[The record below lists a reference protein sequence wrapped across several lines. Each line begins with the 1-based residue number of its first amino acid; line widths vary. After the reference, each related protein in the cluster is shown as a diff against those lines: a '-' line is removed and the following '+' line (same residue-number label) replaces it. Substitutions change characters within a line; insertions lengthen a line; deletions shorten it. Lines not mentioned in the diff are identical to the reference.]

1 MALTRRN
8 FLVGAASA
16 AGIAATGLDTLAADK
31 GTDKGE
37 GTGKAANAA
46 APQVQ
51 YATLLDIE
59 KCIGCGQCVEGCH
72 ERNGNRYPEVKKP
85 LPVMFPPGTKDEDW
99 SAKRDVDDRLTP
111 YNWLY
116 IENVTVQKDGAPLEL
131 HIPRRCLHCINP
143 PCANLC
149 PWGAASR
156 QPETGT
162 VSIDSQTC
170 LGGAKCRTVCPWHI
184 PQRQSGVGLYLE
196 LMPRFAGN
204 GVMYKCDR
212 CADSFAHGEL
222 PACVEVCPQQVQT
235 IGPRDEIL
243 AQAQKLAKERG
254 AYLYGVTENG
264 GTNTF
269 YLSPVPFSELA
280 QQVKPGPGKPT
291 FAPVAD
297 SMAQAGNL
305 TRMLMTA
312 PLVGIAGALIS
323 TARQGQN
330 LPQTRPMGKLHDPR
344 ADFIQHGGLIK
355 KFWVTLALLLGFTG
369 MMQLPVASRY
379 GIAKIPGLTWTGH
392 FYTTQNIH
400 YILAALLLALGL
412 YWLTLQIR
420 GKLLGKLTFWGKARL
435 GVLGVVVLSGMGRVA
450 KNLPSIT
457 FSPGMTTFIDLVHL
471 GFAVLLGLL
480 CLWLWI
486 SGRGAWREDN

>member
-1 MALTRRN
+1 M
-8 FLVGAASA
+8 GAASA
-16 AGIAATGLDTLAADK
+16 AGIAAAGLDARAENKTAGAAD
-31 GTDKGE
+31 
-37 GTGKAANAA
+37 A
-46 APQVQ
+46 QVE

-59 KCIGCGQCVEGCH
+59 KCIGCGQCVEGCRD
-72 ERNGNRYPEVKKP
+72 RNGHRYPEVKKP
-85 LPVMFPPGTKDEDW
+85 LPAMFPPGTKDEDW
-99 SAKRDVDDRLTP
+99 SDKRDVDDRLTP

-116 IENVTVQKDGAPLEL
+116 IESVTVQKDGAPLEL
-131 HIPRRCLHCINP
+131 HIPRRCLHCTNP

-149 PWGAASR
+149 PWGSASR

-184 PQRQSGVGLYLE
+184 PQRQSGVGLYLD

-235 IGPRDEIL
+235 IGPREEIL
-243 AQAQKLAKERG
+243 ALARKLAQERG

-269 YLSPVPFSELA
+269 YLSPVPFTELA

-305 TRMLMTA
+305 TRMLFTA
-312 PLVGIAGALIS
+312 PLVGVAGALVS
-323 TARQGQN
+323 AARQGQN
-330 LPQTRPMGKLHDPR
+330 TGQMQTRPHGAVHDPKVD
-344 ADFIQHGGLIK
+344 AALSGGLLK
-355 KFWVTLALLLGFTG
+355 KLWVAIALLLGFTG

-379 GIAKIPGLTWTGH
+379 GIAKIPGLTWTGD
-392 FYTTQNIH
+392 FYITLNIH
-400 YILAALLLALGL
+400 YILATLLLALGL

-420 GKLLGKLTFWGKARL
+420 GRLRGRLAFWGKMRL
-435 GVLGVVVLSGMGRVA
+435 VVLGVVVLSGIGRVA

-471 GFAVLLGLL
+471 GFAVLLGVL
-480 CLWLWI
+480 CLWLWTT
-486 SGRGAWREDN
+486 GRGAWREDG

>member
-16 AGIAATGLDTLAADK
+16 AGIAAAGLDARAETNGASASAQHA
-31 GTDKGE
+31 E
-37 GTGKAANAA
+37 
-46 APQVQ
+46 

-59 KCIGCGQCVEGCH
+59 KCIGCGQCVEGCR
-72 ERNGNRYPEVKKP
+72 ERNGSRYPEVKKP

-99 SAKRDVDDRLTP
+99 SGKRDVDDRLTP

-116 IENVTVQKDGAPLEL
+116 IESVTVQKDGAPLEL
-131 HIPRRCLHCINP
+131 HIPRRCLHCTNP

-184 PQRQSGVGLYLE
+184 PQRQSGVGLYLD

-204 GVMYKCDR
+204 GIMYKCDR
-212 CADSFAHGEL
+212 CADSFAHGQL

-243 AQAQKLAKERG
+243 AQARKLAQERG

-280 QQVKPGPGKPT
+280 AQAKPGPGKPT

-305 TRMLMTA
+305 HPHA
-312 PLVGIAGALIS
+312 DDGAAG
-323 TARQGQN
+323 
-330 LPQTRPMGKLHDPR
+330 
-344 ADFIQHGGLIK
+344 
-355 KFWVTLALLLGFTG
+355 
-369 MMQLPVASRY
+369 
-379 GIAKIPGLTWTGH
+379 
-392 FYTTQNIH
+392 
-400 YILAALLLALGL
+400 
-412 YWLTLQIR
+412 
-420 GKLLGKLTFWGKARL
+420 
-435 GVLGVVVLSGMGRVA
+435 GR
-450 KNLPSIT
+450 
-457 FSPGMTTFIDLVHL
+457 
-471 GFAVLLGLL
+471 
-480 CLWLWI
+480 
-486 SGRGAWREDN
+486 GRGAGERGAPGARPEPHAGPPSGCAAWPQD

>member
-16 AGIAATGLDTLAADK
+16 AGVAAAGLDVQAADK
-31 GTDKGE
+31 GAGISAGTD
-37 GTGKAANAA
+37 AART
-46 APQVQ
+46 Q

-59 KCIGCGQCVEGCH
+59 KCIGCGQCVEGCR
-72 ERNGNRYPEVKKP
+72 ERNGRRYPEIKKP
-85 LPVMFPPGTKDEDW
+85 LPIMFPPGTKDEDW
-99 SAKRDVDDRLTP
+99 SAKRGVDDRLTP

-116 IENVTVQKDGAPLEL
+116 IESVTVQKDGAPLDL

-156 QPETGT
+156 EPQTGT

-212 CADSFAHGEL
+212 CADSFARGEL

-243 AQAQKLAKERG
+243 AKARTLAQERG

-280 QQVKPGPGKPT
+280 QQVKPGPGRPT

-305 TRMLMTA
+305 TRMLVTA
-312 PLVGIAGALIS
+312 PLVGIAGALVS
-323 TARQGQN
+323 TARQSQS
-330 LPQTRPMGKLHDPR
+330 LPQIQGRLHDPKV
-344 ADFIQHGGLIK
+344 DFAPSGGLLK
-355 KFWVTLALLLGFTG
+355 KLWVTVTLLLGFTG

-379 GIAKIPGLTWTGH
+379 GIAKIPGLAWTGH
-392 FYTTQNIH
+392 FFTTLNIH
-400 YILAALLLALGL
+400 YILATVLLALGL
-412 YWLTLQIR
+412 YWLTMHVR
-420 GKLLGKLTFWGKARL
+420 GRLLGRLSFWGKMRL
-435 GVLGVVVLSGMGRVA
+435 TVLGIVVLSGMGRVA

-486 SGRGAWREDN
+486 SGRGAWREKD

>member
-16 AGIAATGLDTLAADK
+16 AGIAAAGLDAQAET
-31 GTDKGE
+31 
-37 GTGKAANAA
+37 TGASASV
-46 APQVQ
+46 PHVE

-72 ERNGNRYPEVKKP
+72 ERNGSRYPKVKKP

-99 SAKRDVDDRLTP
+99 SGKRDVDDRLTP

-116 IENVTVQKDGAPLEL
+116 IESVTVQKDGAPLEL
-131 HIPRRCLHCINP
+131 HIPRRCLHCTNP

-184 PQRQSGVGLYLE
+184 PQRQSGVGLYLD

-204 GVMYKCDR
+204 GIMYKCDR
-212 CADSFAHGEL
+212 CADSFAHGQL

-243 AQAQKLAKERG
+243 AQARKLAQERG

-280 QQVKPGPGKPT
+280 AQAKPGPGKPT

-312 PLVGIAGALIS
+312 PLVGVAGALVNA
-323 TARQGQN
+323 ARQGQTPSRN
-330 LPQTRPMGKLHDPR
+330 QAQARPQGALHDPK
-344 ADFIQHGGLIK
+344 AEAALSGSVLK
-355 KFWVTLALLLGFTG
+355 KLWVAVALLLGFTG

-379 GIAKIPGLTWTGH
+379 GIAKIPGLTWTGD
-392 FYTTQNIH
+392 FYTTLNVH
-400 YILAALLLALGL
+400 YVLAALLLALGL
-412 YWLTLQIR
+412 YWLTLQVR
-420 GKLLGKLTFWGKARL
+420 GRLRGRLAYWGKVRL
-435 GVLGVVVLSGMGRVA
+435 AVLGVVVLSGMARVA

-471 GFAVLLGLL
+471 GFAVLLGVL
-480 CLWLWI
+480 CLWLRI
-486 SGRGAWREDN
+486 TGRGAWRVDG

>member
-1 MALTRRN
+1 MSLTRRN

-16 AGIAATGLDTLAADK
+16 AGLSAIHLSAVDATAAQPGVGTTGSTA
-31 GTDKGE
+31 T
-37 GTGKAANAA
+37 NATE
-46 APQVQ
+46 

-72 ERNGNRYPEVKKP
+72 ERNGHRFPEVKKP

-116 IENVTVQKDGAPLEL
+116 IESVTVQKDGAPLEL
-131 HIPRRCLHCINP
+131 HIPRRCLHCTNP

-149 PWGAASR
+149 PWGAASKE
-156 QPETGT
+156 PNTGT

-184 PQRQSGVGLYLE
+184 PQRQSGVGLYLD

-204 GVMYKCDR
+204 GIMYKCDR
-212 CADSFAHGEL
+212 CADSFAHGQL

-235 IGPRDEIL
+235 IGPRHEIL
-243 AQAQKLAKERG
+243 AQAQKLAQERG

-269 YLSPVPFSELA
+269 YLSPVPFSDIA
-280 QQVKPGPGKPT
+280 QQAKPGPGKPT
-291 FAPVAD
+291 MGPVED

-305 TRMLMTA
+305 TRMLMAA
-312 PLVGIAGALIS
+312 PLAGVAGALVS
-323 TARQGQN
+323 VARQGQAQTN
-330 LPQTRPMGKLHDPR
+330 STHSLRDPQVDSSQSSSLLKKL
-344 ADFIQHGGLIK
+344 
-355 KFWVTLALLLGFTG
+355 WVAVALLLGFTG

-379 GIAKIPGLTWTGH
+379 GIAKIPSLAWTGD
-392 FYTTQNIH
+392 FYTTLNIH
-400 YILAALLLALGL
+400 YALAALLLAMGFYWLGL
-412 YWLTLQIR
+412 MVR
-420 GKLLGKLTFWGKARL
+420 GRLRGRLTFWGKVRL
-435 GVLGVVVLSGMGRVA
+435 GVLGIVVLSGLGRVA

-457 FSPGMTTFIDLVHL
+457 FSAGTTTFVDLVHL
-471 GFAVLLGLL
+471 GFAVLLGVL
-480 CLWLWI
+480 CLILWI
-486 SGRGAWREDN
+486 KGRGAWREDV

>member
-1 MALTRRN
+1 MSLTRRN
-8 FLVGAASA
+8 FLFCAASA
-16 AGIAATGLDTLAADK
+16 AGLSAIHLKPGDV
-31 GTDKGE
+31 
-37 GTGKAANAA
+37 AA
-46 APQVQ
+46 AGIPGDTAARGTE

-72 ERNGNRYPEVKKP
+72 ERNGHRFPEAKKP
-85 LPVMFPPGTKDEDW
+85 LPALLPPGTKAEDW

-116 IENVTVQKDGAPLEL
+116 IESVTVQKNGAPLVL
-131 HIPRRCLHCINP
+131 HIPRRCLHCTNP

-149 PWGAASR
+149 PWGAASKE
-156 QPETGT
+156 PNTGT

-184 PQRQSGVGLYLE
+184 PQRQSGVGLYLD

-212 CADSFAHGEL
+212 CADSFAHGQL

-235 IGPRDEIL
+235 IGPRNEIL
-243 AQAQKLAKERG
+243 AQAQKLAQERG

-269 YLSPVPFSELA
+269 YLSPVPFSEIA
-280 QQVKPGPGKPT
+280 QQAKPGPGKPT
-291 FAPVAD
+291 FGPVED

-305 TRMLMTA
+305 TRMLIAA
-312 PLVGIAGALIS
+312 PLVGVAGALVNV
-323 TARQGQN
+323 ARQGQTRDAHS
-330 LPQTRPMGKLHDPR
+330 LRDPQVDASQSDGLLKKL
-344 ADFIQHGGLIK
+344 
-355 KFWVTLALLLGFTG
+355 WVAVALLLGFTG

-379 GIAKIPGLTWTGH
+379 GIAKIPGLTWTGD
-392 FYTTQNIH
+392 FYTILNIH
-400 YILAALLLALGL
+400 YILAALLLALGF
-412 YWLTLQIR
+412 YWLGLMVR
-420 GKLLGKLTFWGKARL
+420 GRLRGRLTFWGKVRL
-435 GVLGVVVLSGMGRVA
+435 GVLGVVVLSGLGRVA

-457 FSPGMTTFIDLVHL
+457 FSAGTTTFVDLVHL
-471 GFAVLLGLL
+471 GFAVLLGVL
-480 CLWLWI
+480 CLSLWI
-486 SGRGAWREDN
+486 KGRGAWREDDADD

>member
-8 FLVGAASA
+8 FLMGAASA
-16 AGIAATGLDTLAADK
+16 AGIAAAGLDARAENKTAGAADAQA
-31 GTDKGE
+31 E
-37 GTGKAANAA
+37 
-46 APQVQ
+46 

-59 KCIGCGQCVEGCH
+59 KCIGCGQCVEGCRD
-72 ERNGNRYPEVKKP
+72 RNGHRYPEVKKP
-85 LPVMFPPGTKDEDW
+85 LPAMFPPGTKDEDW
-99 SAKRDVDDRLTP
+99 SDRRDVDDRLTP

-116 IENVTVQKDGAPLEL
+116 IESVTVQKDGAPLDL
-131 HIPRRCLHCINP
+131 HIPRRCLHCTNP

-149 PWGAASR
+149 PWGSASR

-184 PQRQSGVGLYLE
+184 PQRQSGVGLYLD

-235 IGPRDEIL
+235 IGPREEIL
-243 AQAQKLAKERG
+243 ALARKLAQERG

-269 YLSPVPFSELA
+269 YLSPVPFTELA

-305 TRMLMTA
+305 TRMLFTA
-312 PLVGIAGALIS
+312 PLVGVAGALVS
-323 TARQGQN
+323 AARQGQN
-330 LPQTRPMGKLHDPR
+330 TGQMLTRPHGAVHDPKVD
-344 ADFIQHGGLIK
+344 AALSGGLLK
-355 KFWVTLALLLGFTG
+355 KLWVAIALLLGFTG

-379 GIAKIPGLTWTGH
+379 GIARIPGLTWTGD
-392 FYTTQNIH
+392 FYITLNIH
-400 YILAALLLALGL
+400 YIMATLLLALGL
-412 YWLTLQIR
+412 YWLTLEIR
-420 GKLLGKLTFWGKARL
+420 GRLHGRLACWGKMRL
-435 GVLGVVVLSGMGRVA
+435 AVLGVVVLSGIGRVA

-471 GFAVLLGLL
+471 GFAVLLGVL
-480 CLWLWI
+480 CLWLWTT
-486 SGRGAWREDN
+486 GRGAWREDG

>member
-1 MALTRRN
+1 MSLTRRN

-16 AGIAATGLDTLAADK
+16 AGLSAIHLKPGDV
-31 GTDKGE
+31 
-37 GTGKAANAA
+37 AA
-46 APQVQ
+46 AGIPGDTAARGTE

-72 ERNGNRYPEVKKP
+72 ERNGHRFPEAKKP
-85 LPVMFPPGTKDEDW
+85 LPALLPPGTKAEDW

-116 IENVTVQKDGAPLEL
+116 IESVTVQKNGAPLEL
-131 HIPRRCLHCINP
+131 HIPRRCLHCTNP

-149 PWGAASR
+149 PWGAASKE
-156 QPETGT
+156 PNTGT

-184 PQRQSGVGLYLE
+184 PQRQSGVGLYLD

-212 CADSFAHGEL
+212 CADSFAHGQL

-235 IGPRDEIL
+235 IGPRNEIL
-243 AQAQKLAKERG
+243 AQAQKLAQERG

-269 YLSPVPFSELA
+269 YLSPVPFSEIA
-280 QQVKPGPGKPT
+280 QQAKPGPGKPT
-291 FAPVAD
+291 FGPVED

-305 TRMLMTA
+305 TRMLIAA
-312 PLVGIAGALIS
+312 PLVGVAGALVNV
-323 TARQGQN
+323 ARQGQTKDAHS
-330 LPQTRPMGKLHDPR
+330 LRDPQVD
-344 ADFIQHGGLIK
+344 ASQSGGLLK
-355 KFWVTLALLLGFTG
+355 KLWVAVALLLGFTG

-379 GIAKIPGLTWTGH
+379 GIAKIPGLTWTGDC
-392 FYTTQNIH
+392 YTIRNIH
-400 YILAALLLALGL
+400 YILAALLLALGF
-412 YWLTLQIR
+412 YWLGLMVR
-420 GKLLGKLTFWGKARL
+420 GRLRGRLTFWGKVRL
-435 GVLGVVVLSGMGRVA
+435 GVLGVVVLSGLGRVA

-457 FSPGMTTFIDLVHL
+457 FSAGTTTFVDLVHL
-471 GFAVLLGLL
+471 GFAVLLGVL
-480 CLWLWI
+480 CLSLWI
-486 SGRGAWREDN
+486 KGRGAWREDDADD

>member
-1 MALTRRN
+1 MSLTRRN

-16 AGIAATGLDTLAADK
+16 AGLSAIHLKAGDTAAAGLTGDT
-31 GTDKGE
+31 
-37 GTGKAANAA
+37 AANATE
-46 APQVQ
+46 

-72 ERNGNRYPEVKKP
+72 ERNGHRFPEAKKP

-116 IENVTVQKDGAPLEL
+116 IENVTVQKNGAPLEL
-131 HIPRRCLHCINP
+131 HIPRRCLHCTNP

-156 QPETGT
+156 EPNTGT

-184 PQRQSGVGLYLE
+184 PQRQSGVGLYLD

-204 GVMYKCDR
+204 GIMYKCDR
-212 CADSFAHGEL
+212 CADSFAHGQL

-235 IGPRDEIL
+235 IGPRHEIL
-243 AQAQKLAKERG
+243 AQAQKLAQERG

-269 YLSPVPFSELA
+269 YLSPVPFSEIA
-280 QQVKPGPGKPT
+280 QQAKPGPGKPT
-291 FAPVAD
+291 FGPVED

-305 TRMLMTA
+305 TRMLIAA
-312 PLVGIAGALIS
+312 PLVGVAGALVNV
-323 TARQGQN
+323 ARQGQTRDAHS
-330 LPQTRPMGKLHDPR
+330 LRDPQVD
-344 ADFIQHGGLIK
+344 ASQSGGLLK
-355 KFWVTLALLLGFTG
+355 NLWVAVALLLGFTG

-379 GIAKIPGLTWTGH
+379 GIAKVPGLTWTGD
-392 FYTTQNIH
+392 FYTTLNVH
-400 YILAALLLALGL
+400 YVLAALLLALGM
-412 YWLTLQIR
+412 YWLTLQVR
-420 GKLLGKLTFWGKARL
+420 GRLRGRLAYWGKVRL
-435 GVLGVVVLSGMGRVA
+435 AVLGVVVLSGMARVA

-471 GFAVLLGLL
+471 GFAVLLGVL
-480 CLWLWI
+480 CLWLWTT
-486 SGRGAWREDN
+486 GRGAWREDG

>member
-1 MALTRRN
+1 MSLTRRN

-16 AGIAATGLDTLAADK
+16 AGLSAVNLAAGQPAASLAAD
-31 GTDKGE
+31 
-37 GTGKAANAA
+37 AASQAVAA
-46 APQVQ
+46 AAARTE

-72 ERNGNRYPEVKKP
+72 ERNGHRFPEVKKP
-85 LPVMFPPGTKDEDW
+85 LPAMFPPGTKDEDW

-116 IENVTVQKDGAPLEL
+116 IESVTVQKNGAPLEL
-131 HIPRRCLHCINP
+131 HIPRRCLHCTNP

-156 QPETGT
+156 QPGTGT

-184 PQRQSGVGLYLE
+184 PQRQSGVGLYLD

-212 CADSFAHGEL
+212 CADSFAHGQL

-235 IGPRDEIL
+235 IGPRHEIL
-243 AQAQKLAKERG
+243 AQAQKLAQERG

-269 YLSPVPFSELA
+269 YLSPVPFSEIT
-280 QQVKPGPGKPT
+280 QQIKPGPGKPT
-291 FAPVAD
+291 MGPVAD

-305 TRMLMTA
+305 TRMLVAA
-312 PLVGIAGALIS
+312 PLAGVAGALVVA
-323 TARQGQN
+323 ARQGQP
-330 LPQTRPMGKLHDPR
+330 LAKTPRSLHDPHV
-344 ADFIQHGGLIK
+344 DTQPTGGLLK
-355 KFWVTLALLLGFTG
+355 KLWVTVALLLGFTG

-379 GIAKIPGLTWTGH
+379 GIAKIPGLTWTGD
-392 FYTTQNIH
+392 FYTTLNIH
-400 YILAALLLALGL
+400 YVLAALLLALGV
-412 YWLTLQIR
+412 YWLVLMLR
-420 GKLLGKLTFWGKARL
+420 GRLRGRLTFWGKVRL
-435 GVLGVVVLSGMGRVA
+435 GVLGVVVASGMGRVA

-457 FSPGMTTFIDLVHL
+457 FSPGTTTFVDLVHL
-471 GFAVLLGLL
+471 GFAVLLGIL
-480 CLWLWI
+480 CLTLWLK
-486 SGRGAWREDN
+486 GRGAWREDD

>member
-1 MALTRRN
+1 MSLTRRN

-16 AGIAATGLDTLAADK
+16 AGLSAIHLKPGDV
-31 GTDKGE
+31 
-37 GTGKAANAA
+37 AA
-46 APQVQ
+46 AGITGDTAVRGTE

-72 ERNGNRYPEVKKP
+72 ERNGHRFPEAKKP
-85 LPVMFPPGTKDEDW
+85 LPALLPPGTKAEDW

-116 IENVTVQKDGAPLEL
+116 IESVTVQKNGAPLEL
-131 HIPRRCLHCINP
+131 HIPRRCLHCTNP

-149 PWGAASR
+149 PWGAASKE
-156 QPETGT
+156 PNTGT

-184 PQRQSGVGLYLE
+184 PQRQSGVGLYLD

-212 CADSFAHGEL
+212 CADSFAHGQL

-235 IGPRDEIL
+235 IGPRNEIL
-243 AQAQKLAKERG
+243 AQAQKLAQERG

-269 YLSPVPFSELA
+269 YLSPVPFSEIA
-280 QQVKPGPGKPT
+280 QQAKPGPGKPT
-291 FAPVAD
+291 FGPVED

-305 TRMLMTA
+305 TRMLIAA
-312 PLVGIAGALIS
+312 PLVGVAGALVNV
-323 TARQGQN
+323 ARQGQTRDAHS
-330 LPQTRPMGKLHDPR
+330 LRDPQVDASQSDGLLKKL
-344 ADFIQHGGLIK
+344 
-355 KFWVTLALLLGFTG
+355 WVAVALLLGFTG

-379 GIAKIPGLTWTGH
+379 GIAKIPGLTWTGD
-392 FYTTQNIH
+392 FYTILNIH
-400 YILAALLLALGL
+400 YILAALLLALGF
-412 YWLTLQIR
+412 YWLGLKVR
-420 GKLLGKLTFWGKARL
+420 GRLRGRLTFWGKVRL
-435 GVLGVVVLSGMGRVA
+435 GVLGVVVLSGLGRVA

-457 FSPGMTTFIDLVHL
+457 FSAGTTTFVDLVHL
-471 GFAVLLGLL
+471 GFAVLLGVL
-480 CLWLWI
+480 CLSLWI
-486 SGRGAWREDN
+486 KGRGAWREDDADD